1 MNFKIR
7 ANKCITG
14 EHFFSLFFPEEN
26 NIYYNDN
33 DIIKKLGLTQNE
45 YQRRLERSFKV
56 VKTDDEIYIKDNI
69 SEEEMTKKFK
79 EEFYEELTILKLKD
93 FNQF

>member
-1 MNFKIR
+1 MNFGIY

-26 NIYYNDN
+26 KTYYSDN
-33 DIIKKLGLTQNE
+33 DIMEKLGLTQNE

-56 VKTDDEIYIKDNI
+56 IKSDDEIYIKDDI

-93 FNQF
+93 FD

>member
-1 MNFKIR
+1 MNFKIY

-26 NIYYNDN
+26 NMYYNDN

-45 YQRRLERSFKV
+45 YQKRLERSFKV
-56 VKTDDEIYIKDNI
+56 IKTDNEIYIKDNI
-69 SEEEMTKKFK
+69 SKKEMIKKFK
-79 EEFYEELTILKLKD
+79 EEFFEELLILKLKD
-93 FNQF
+93 FD